1 MNLGKNI
8 KEISDDGIG
17 LSIINCKIFEQ
28 KEELVSMECEVN
40 CDTILYDVIINIMGP
55 FENLLDSNPF
65 LEPINNRV
73 FTSRILIRNIT
84 LDL

>member
-8 KEISDDGIG
+8 REISDDGIG

-28 KEELVSMECEVN
+28 KEELVSMECEIN

-65 LEPINNRV
+65 L
-73 FTSRILIRNIT
+73 
-84 LDL
+84 